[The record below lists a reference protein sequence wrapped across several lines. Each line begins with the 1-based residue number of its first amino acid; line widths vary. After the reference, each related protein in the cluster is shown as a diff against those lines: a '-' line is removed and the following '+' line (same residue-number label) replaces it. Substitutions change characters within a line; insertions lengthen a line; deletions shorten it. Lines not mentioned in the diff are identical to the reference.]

1 MKNIVRIAALAVIA
15 SAGAVNAA
23 ELQSGLQVGDYPGAF
38 YVTDVTGPSAGEPLC
53 YRCQY
58 GARPVVT
65 IFARKMDDSVTKL
78 VKQIDEVVSKH
89 YEEDRMAAFVV
100 LLSDE
105 PKKHEKTLVE
115 AAKKAKLSH
124 TPLTTYKEAEG
135 PRKYRI
141 HEDAEVTVMMWVDSD
156 VKANHAFTK
165 GQLNDKAI
173 QLVVADTAKI
183 LN

>member
-1 MKNIVRIAALAVIA
+1 MKNIVRIAAVAFFT
-15 SAGAVNAA
+15 SAMTVQAA

-38 YVTDVTGPSAGEPLC
+38 YVTDVTGPSAGEALC

-65 IFARKMDDSVTKL
+65 IFARTLDDNVRKL
-78 VKQIDEVVSKH
+78 VKQVDEVVAKN
-89 YEEDRMAAFVV
+89 YKEQRMAAFMV

-105 PKKHEKTLVE
+105 PQKHEKTLVTT
-115 AAKKAKLSH
+115 AKDAELSH
-124 TPLTTYKEAEG
+124 TPLTTYKKAEG

-165 GQLNDKAI
+165 GQLNDEAI
-173 QLVVADTAKI
+173 AQVISDTSKI